1 MTTPRKE
8 PLDPQ
13 EREWADRLARLG
25 PHGDPPTGVDA
36 AILAAAHAAANPGRR
51 KPKRWPAMAGLAAML
66 ALAVGVTW
74 QLRPTQELPA
84 TAGEGPATAA
94 EGVAIKPAE
103 PAPAPALYEAL
114 PAPPPEPAPATP
126 PPPVAKPAAPPSSA
140 APPPPPPVVAPAP
153 PAPPAPPSPAA
164 AAPREA
170 SRLQSEVRAVPEGIS
185 DPAPMD
191 IDRESASTDAAE
203 ATASASRQRLSRS
216 APAAAEATAARAEP
230 IEDRG
235 LTVDDLP
242 IEADLGLAPEVWIE
256 RIRQRRERGNLEQAR
271 RSLDALREAHPD
283 IELPPDLATLR
294 RATDPGR

>member
-8 PLDPQ
+8 PLDAQ
-13 EREWADRLARLG
+13 EREWAERLARLG

-103 PAPAPALYEAL
+103 PAPAPALYKAL
-114 PAPPPEPAPATP
+114 PSPPPEPAPATP

-153 PAPPAPPSPAA
+153 PAPAA
-164 AAPREA
+164 APPREA

-191 IDRESASTDAAE
+191 IGRESASKDAAE
-203 ATASASRQRLSRS
+203 AAASASRQRLLRS
-216 APAAAEATAARAEP
+216 APAAAEATADWTRS
-230 IEDRG
+230 IENRG
-235 LTVDDLP
+235 ITVDDLP